1 MEYMKTMPGECVD
14 LTLTDIPYGEVN
26 RDSNGL
32 RTLDKEAADVMTF
45 DMQEFLTEL
54 YRVTKGTIIIFC
66 GKEQLSE
73 IHKFFS
79 DKQKKGKGTVRQLI
93 WQKSNPSPMNG

>member
-1 MEYMKTMPGECVD
+1 MKEINSIYNEDCISFMRDMEDESVN

-54 YRVTKGTIIIFC
+54 YRVTKGTIIVFC
-66 GKEQLSE
+66 
-73 IHKFFS
+73 
-79 DKQKKGKGTVRQLI
+79 
-93 WQKSNPSPMNG
+93 

>member
-1 MEYMKTMPGECVD
+1 MRDMEDESVN

-45 DMQEFLTEL
+45 DM
-54 YRVTKGTIIIFC
+54 
-66 GKEQLSE
+66 
-73 IHKFFS
+73 
-79 DKQKKGKGTVRQLI
+79 
-93 WQKSNPSPMNG
+93 